1 MINHFLSVRELLN
14 TLHRGHRLI
23 SEIFG
28 KRKLLSYKYEDAVAL
43 LDENEEI
50 VRLLCEKGVLIRNG
64 QYLELDDQYL
74 QFFEQV
80 LGVNEEINTAYVD
93 EHIRQIRDEFM
104 LYYMQSDTDA
114 EKFKYLKLVKNA
126 LKKIGRNTN
135 RNIVDLDRNI
145 ENAFKTEPNYKIK
158 LLKLENFKLKLV
170 AIQDMIEQTE
180 KLIDDD
186 ELTFFVKATDP
197 ELKFIKS
204 ELSLELTYAR
214 QHLIEIRK
222 QIIEYINQIKYQ
234 SRFLE
239 KLRQIKYL
247 KDQYELSHKTN
258 INEILAFNNALIFD
272 TKPYY
277 PVRPSLNILENEE
290 IREIIKK
297 LAKYKHVSG
306 PAKKLAENLLPDDIS
321 EDIEKAVFIDQY
333 SLMEKFTF
341 SDNDLYNFIRTYKFK
356 SDLAFADQITLYC
369 QMVSIF
375 DNQLLITDEFRED
388 NGIEYALVYHQN
400 NKNKYISYTQQPIQQ
415 QPVYE
420 S

>member
-1 MINHFLSVRELLN
+1 MINHFLSIKELLN
-14 TLHRGHRLI
+14 TLQRGHKLI
-23 SEIFG
+23 AEIFG
-28 KRKLLSYKYEDAVAL
+28 KRKLLAYKYEDAVAL
-43 LDENEEI
+43 MDENEEVI
-50 VRLLCEKGVLIRNG
+50 RSLCDKGVLNRNG

-80 LGVNEEINTAYVD
+80 LGVNEDINTSYVD

-104 LYYMQSDTDA
+104 LYYLQSDNDSDR
-114 EKFKYLKLVKNA
+114 FKYLKLVKNA

-135 RNIVDLDRNI
+135 RNIVDLNRNI

-158 LLKLENFKLKLV
+158 LLKLENFKLKLI
-170 AIQDMIEQTE
+170 AIQNLIEQTE

-197 ELKFIKS
+197 ELKYIKS

-234 SRFLE
+234 SKFLE
-239 KLRQIKYL
+239 KLRQLKYL
-247 KDQYELSHKTN
+247 KDQYEIKHKTN
-258 INEILAFNNALIFD
+258 INEILAPNNALIFD

-277 PVRPSLNILENEE
+277 PVRLSPDILQNEE
-290 IREIIKK
+290 IRDIIKK
-297 LAKYKHVSG
+297 LAKNKHVSG
-306 PAKKLAENLLPDDIS
+306 PAKNLAENLLPDDIS
-321 EDIEKAVFIDQY
+321 EDTEKAVFIDQY
-333 SLMEKFTF
+333 ALIEKYAA
-341 SDNDLYNFIRTYKFK
+341 SQIDLYSFIRSHKFK
-356 SDLAFADQITLYC
+356 NDLAFADQITLYC

-375 DNQLLITDEFRED
+375 DDQLDITDEFSED

-400 NKNKYISYTQQPIQQ
+400 RRNKGISDKQETTTTTTAI
-415 QPVYE
+415 
-420 S
+420 